1 MNTIQKKNN
10 ERRNSWS
17 YHGECCFPKK
27 YLEFFF
33 YLLIIDFFKKMCN
46 VGVGVFFWLL
56 KGGNH
61 DLWSNMLSFS
71 SNFSPCLCVYV
82 VTVYLCVYVVK
93 PSISEAELATVDVQP
108 YMSGKQHHLTCTAFG
123 LPLPTIT
130 WHWQPFHSEPKFKK
144 WVTLMLCSVC
154 HGWAIP

>member
-17 YHGECCFPKK
+17 YHGECCSPKK

-33 YLLIIDFFKKMCN
+33 YLLIIDFKKCVMWEWEL
-46 VGVGVFFWLL
+46 FFWLL

-82 VTVYLCVYVVK
+82 VTVYLCAYVVK

-144 WVTLMLCSVC
+144 WVTLMLCSVY